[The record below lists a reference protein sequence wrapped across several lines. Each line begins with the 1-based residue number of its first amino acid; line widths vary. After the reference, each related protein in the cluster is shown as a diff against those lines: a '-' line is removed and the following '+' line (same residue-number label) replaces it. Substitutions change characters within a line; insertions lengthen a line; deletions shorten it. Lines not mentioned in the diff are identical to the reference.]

1 MEPIGPGVRLNALK
15 FNIRFKNTI
24 QNYCARMKAL
34 ATVVRGSATEKS
46 YDLEASQPIRIGRGN
61 GCQIC
66 LTDPLSSRTHAIISF
81 EDGCWIA
88 SDADSR
94 NGTLVNDKRITQVR
108 LSGGDRIRIG
118 STELLF
124 ELPDAQVDTDAGSQ
138 TLLLE
143 SQVSCEASG
152 IGAVSQLF
160 NKQREQ
166 DMVDLYQ
173 LSLCLIRCNS
183 PDEVANVGLDML
195 RVRTQATAVGFLWT
209 DDQHELKPQRILPPE
224 LADRLRLN
232 RKLTERVIREG
243 RAIWIKNDISAGAR
257 EKVFA
262 DAICV
267 PLTNDTVVMGAIH
280 LYRERQQFEQA
291 HFDFAI
297 SAGNM
302 LAVALESSRAQ
313 ASLTADHKRLVQRSG
328 DFSELIGDCP
338 PMMKLKDRIGRV
350 AKASGC
356 ALVRGESGVG
366 KELVSRAIHRLSPR
380 KDRPLLCV
388 NCAAIP
394 AELME
399 SQLFGHKKGAFT
411 GADKDHAG
419 WFQQAHTGTLFLDEV
434 GELTL
439 DGQAKLL
446 RILEGHPFMPVGDS
460 KEISVDVR
468 LIAAT
473 NRDLREYVREKKFRE
488 DLYYR
493 LSVFELDVP
502 PLRDRGADLEVLV
515 DHFLKHFLA
524 QHGRPNLQLAPAARK
539 KILEYN
545 WPGNI
550 RQLRNVI
557 DSAVVLASGEK
568 IEPSDLSLHDVGSER
583 TESLRLDVW
592 EERLIREALQRTD
605 NNVVEATKLLGV
617 SRATLYR
624 KLEQYSIER

>member
-1 MEPIGPGVRLNALK
+1 
-15 FNIRFKNTI
+15 
-24 QNYCARMKAL
+24 MKAH
-34 ATVVRGSATEKS
+34 ATVVRGAATEKS
-46 YDLEASQPIRIGRGN
+46 YDLEAAQPIRIGRGN

-66 LTDPLSSRTHAIISF
+66 LSDPLSSRTHAIISY
-81 EDGCWIA
+81 EGGHWIA

-94 NGTLVNDKRITQVR
+94 NGTLVNEKKITQVV
-108 LSGGDRIRIG
+108 LASGDRIRIG

-124 ELPDAQVDTDAGSQ
+124 ELPDEQIDTATTGHTILAEAQVSR
-138 TLLLE
+138 
-143 SQVSCEASG
+143 EASG
-152 IGAVSQLF
+152 VDAVSQLF
-160 NKQREQ
+160 SQQRGQ

-173 LSLCLIRCNS
+173 LSICLMRCSS
-183 PDEVANVGLDML
+183 PDEVAKVGLEML
-195 RVRTQATAVGFLWT
+195 RVRTHATAVGFLWI
-209 DDQHELKPQRILPPE
+209 DEQKELKPQLILPPE
-224 LADRLRLN
+224 MTERLRLN
-232 RKLTERVIREG
+232 RKLTDRVSQEG
-243 RAIWIKNDISAGAR
+243 NAIWIKDEISTGGR

-267 PLTNDTVVMGAIH
+267 PLINESGVIGAIH
-280 LYRERQQFEQA
+280 LYRERERFEQV

-313 ASLTADHKRLVQRSG
+313 ASLSAEHHRLVQRSA
-328 DFSELIGDCP
+328 DFSELIGQCP
-338 PMMKLKDRIGRV
+338 PMLKLKDRIARV
-350 AKASGC
+350 ARASGC

-419 WFQQAHTGTLFLDEV
+419 WFQQAHTGTIFLDEV

-439 DGQAKLL
+439 EGQAKLL
-446 RILEGHPFMPVGDS
+446 RILEGHPFMPVGGT

-473 NRDLREYVREKKFRE
+473 NRDLREYVRDKKFRE

-493 LSVFELDVP
+493 LSVFELEVP
-502 PLRDRGADLEVLV
+502 PLRDRGSDIEVLLS
-515 DHFLKHFLA
+515 HFLNHFRA
-524 QHGRPNLQLAPAARK
+524 QHGRTNLQLSDESLKR
-539 KILEYN
+539 ILAYQ
-545 WPGNI
+545 WPGNV
-550 RQLRNVI
+550 RQLRNAI
-557 DSAVVLASGEK
+557 DSAVVLAAGNK
-568 IEPSDLSLHDVGSER
+568 IEPSDLSLRDVGGEPL
-583 TESLRLDVW
+583 ESLRLDVW
-592 EERLIREALQRTD
+592 EERLIRESLQRTD
-605 NNVVEATKLLGV
+605 NNIVEATKLLGV

-624 KLEQYSIER
+624 KLEQYGIER

>member
-1 MEPIGPGVRLNALK
+1 
-15 FNIRFKNTI
+15 
-24 QNYCARMKAL
+24 MKAL

-94 NGTLVNDKRITQVR
+94 NGTLVNDKKISQVR
-108 LSGGDRIRIG
+108 LFCGDRIRIG

-124 ELPDAQVDTDAGSQ
+124 ELPSAQIDTDAGSQ

-183 PDEVANVGLDML
+183 PDEVANVGLDIL

-232 RKLTERVIREG
+232 RKLTERVSQEG
-243 RAIWIKNDISAGAR
+243 RAIWIKNDISTGSR

-267 PLTNDTVVMGAIH
+267 PLMNDTEVMGAIH
-280 LYRERQQFEQA
+280 LYRERKQFEQA

-302 LAVALESSRAQ
+302 LAVALASSRAQ
-313 ASLTADHKRLVQRSG
+313 ASLSADHKRLVQRSG
-328 DFSELIGDCP
+328 DFSELIGTCP
-338 PMMKLKDRIGRV
+338 PMMKLKDRISRV
-350 AKASGC
+350 AKANGC

-399 SQLFGHKKGAFT
+399 SQLFGHKKGSFT

-460 KEISVDVR
+460 KEIRVDVR

-502 PLRDRGADLEVLV
+502 PLRERGADLEVLLE
-515 DHFLKHFLA
+515 HFLKHFLA
-524 QHGRPNLQLAPAARK
+524 QHGRPNLRLSPAARK

-550 RQLRNVI
+550 RQLRNVV
-557 DSAVVLASGEK
+557 DSAVVLASGNT

-624 KLEQYSIER
+624 KLEQYSIDRS

>member
-1 MEPIGPGVRLNALK
+1 
-15 FNIRFKNTI
+15 
-24 QNYCARMKAL
+24 MKAL
-34 ATVVRGSATEKS
+34 AIVVRGSATEKS

-66 LTDPLSSRTHAIISF
+66 LSDPLSSRTHAIISY
-81 EDGCWIA
+81 EDGHWIA

-94 NGTLVNDKRITQVR
+94 NGTLVNEKKISQVV
-108 LSGGDRIRIG
+108 LANGDRIRIG

-124 ELPDAQVDTDAGSQ
+124 ELPDQQIDTATAGHTILAEAQVSH
-138 TLLLE
+138 
-143 SQVSCEASG
+143 EASG
-152 IGAVSQLF
+152 LDAVSQLCSQ
-160 NKQREQ
+160 QRGQ

-173 LSLCLIRCNS
+173 LSICLIRSGS
-183 PDEVANVGLDML
+183 PDEVATVGLEML
-195 RVRTQATAVGFLWT
+195 RVRTQATAVGFLWI
-209 DDQHELKPQRILPPE
+209 DEQNEFKPQRILPPE
-224 LADRLRLN
+224 MADRLRLN
-232 RKLTERVIREG
+232 RKLTDRVRREG
-243 RAIWIKNDISAGAR
+243 SAIWIKDEISTGGR

-267 PLTNDTVVMGAIH
+267 PMINQAGVMGAIH
-280 LYRERQQFEQA
+280 LYRERDQFEQS

-313 ASLTADHKRLVQRSG
+313 ASLSAEHQRLVQRSA
-328 DFSELIGDCP
+328 DFSELIGQCP
-338 PMMKLKDRIGRV
+338 PMLKLKDRIARV
-350 AKASGC
+350 ARASGC

-419 WFQQAHTGTLFLDEV
+419 WFQQAHTGTIFLDEV

-439 DGQAKLL
+439 EGQAKLL

-473 NRDLREYVREKKFRE
+473 NRDLREYVRDKKFRE

-493 LSVFELDVP
+493 LSVFELEVP
-502 PLRDRGADLEVLV
+502 PLRERGGDIEVLLN
-515 DHFLKHFLA
+515 HFLTHFRA
-524 QHGRPNLQLAPAARK
+524 QHGRPHLQLSAEAHKR
-539 KILEYN
+539 ILAYQ

-550 RQLRNVI
+550 RQLRNAI
-557 DSAVVLASGEK
+557 DSAVVLASGNK
-568 IEPSDLSLHDVGSER
+568 IEPGDLSLRDAGSDHIA
-583 TESLRLDVW
+583 SLRLDVW
-592 EERLIREALQRTD
+592 EERLIRESLKRTD
-605 NNVVEATKLLGV
+605 NNIIEATKLLGV

-624 KLEQYSIER
+624 KLEQYGIER

>member
-1 MEPIGPGVRLNALK
+1 
-15 FNIRFKNTI
+15 
-24 QNYCARMKAL
+24 MKAL

-46 YDLEASQPIRIGRGN
+46 YDLEAAQPIRIGRGN

-66 LTDPLSSRTHAIISF
+66 LSDPLSSRTHAIISY
-81 EDGCWIA
+81 EDGHWIA

-94 NGTLVNDKRITQVR
+94 NGTMVNEKKISQVV
-108 LSGGDRIRIG
+108 LSSGDRIRIG

-124 ELPDAQVDTDAGSQ
+124 ELPDEQIDTAAGHTILVEAQISR
-138 TLLLE
+138 
-143 SQVSCEASG
+143 EASVVD
-152 IGAVSQLF
+152 AVSQLC
-160 NKQREQ
+160 NQRRGQ

-173 LSLCLIRCNS
+173 LSVCLMRCSS
-183 PDEVANVGLDML
+183 PDEVATVGLEML
-195 RVRTQATAVGFLWT
+195 RVRTKATAVGFLWV
-209 DDQHELKPQRILPPE
+209 DEQNEFKPQRILPPE
-224 LADRLRLN
+224 LAERLRLN
-232 RKLTERVIREG
+232 RKLTDRVSQEG
-243 RAIWIKNDISAGAR
+243 NAIWIKDEISTGGR

-267 PLTNDTVVMGAIH
+267 PLISEHGVMGAIH
-280 LYRERQQFEQA
+280 LYREREQFEQS

-313 ASLTADHKRLVQRSG
+313 ASLSAEHSRLVQRSA
-328 DFSELIGDCP
+328 DFSELIGTCP
-338 PMMKLKDRIGRV
+338 PMLKLKDRIARV
-350 AKASGC
+350 ARASGC

-399 SQLFGHKKGAFT
+399 SQLFGHRKGAFT

-419 WFQQAHTGTLFLDEV
+419 WFQQAHTGTIFLDEV

-439 DGQAKLL
+439 EGQAKLL
-446 RILEGHPFMPVGDS
+446 RILEGHPFMPVGDN
-460 KEISVDVR
+460 KEITVDVR

-493 LSVFELDVP
+493 LSVFELEVP
-502 PLRDRGADLEVLV
+502 PLRERGGDIEILLN
-515 DHFLKHFLA
+515 HFLNHFRV
-524 QHGRPNLQLAPAARK
+524 QHGRPNLVLSNDALRS
-539 KILEYN
+539 ILSYN
-545 WPGNI
+545 WPGNV

-557 DSAVVLASGEK
+557 DSAVVLASGHK
-568 IEPSDLSLHDVGSER
+568 IELSDLSLRDMGSQPL
-583 TESLRLDVW
+583 ESLRLDVW
-592 EERLIREALQRTD
+592 EERLIRESLKRTD
-605 NNVVEATKLLGV
+605 NNIIEATKLLGV

-624 KLEQYSIER
+624 KLEQYSIARS

>member
-1 MEPIGPGVRLNALK
+1 
-15 FNIRFKNTI
+15 
-24 QNYCARMKAL
+24 MKAL

-66 LTDPLSSRTHAIISF
+66 LSDPLSSRTHAIISF
-81 EDGCWIA
+81 EDGHWIA

-94 NGTLVNDKRITQVR
+94 NGTLVNDKKINQVI
-108 LSGGDRIRIG
+108 LNSGDRIRIG

-124 ELPDAQVDTDAGSQ
+124 ELPDEHSDTASASGHTILVEAQVSR
-138 TLLLE
+138 
-143 SQVSCEASG
+143 EASG
-152 IGAVSQLF
+152 LDAVSQLLSQ
-160 NKQREQ
+160 QRGQ

-173 LSLCLIRCNS
+173 LSICLMRCSS
-183 PDEVANVGLDML
+183 PDEVATVGLEML
-195 RVRTQATAVGFLWT
+195 RVRTKATAVAFLWV
-209 DDQHELKPQRILPPE
+209 DEQNDLKPQRILPPE
-224 LADRLRLN
+224 LADRLKLN
-232 RKLTERVIREG
+232 RRLTERVSHEG
-243 RAIWIKNDISAGAR
+243 NAIWIKDEISGGGR
-257 EKVFA
+257 ERLFA

-267 PLTNDTVVMGAIH
+267 PLINESGVMGAIH
-280 LYRERQQFEQA
+280 LYREQEQFEQS

-313 ASLTADHKRLVQRSG
+313 ASLSAEHQRLVQRSA
-328 DFSELIGDCP
+328 DFSELIGECP
-338 PMMKLKDRIGRV
+338 AMLKLKDRIARV
-350 AKASGC
+350 ARASGC

-419 WFQQAHTGTLFLDEV
+419 WFQQAHTGTIFLDEV

-439 DGQAKLL
+439 EGQAKLL
-446 RILEGHPFMPVGDS
+446 RILEGHPFMPVGDH
-460 KEISVDVR
+460 KEVTVDVR

-473 NRDLREYVREKKFRE
+473 NQDLREYVRDKRFRE

-493 LSVFELDVP
+493 LSVFELEVP
-502 PLRDRGADLEVLV
+502 PLRERSGDIEVLLT
-515 DHFLKHFLA
+515 HFLNHFRV
-524 QHGRPNLQLAPAARK
+524 QHGRSNLRLSDDALQ
-539 KILEYN
+539 KILTYP
-545 WPGNI
+545 WPGNV

-557 DSAVVLASGEK
+557 DSAVVLASGNK
-568 IEPSDLSLHDVGSER
+568 IETSDLSLHDVSGEQI
-583 TESLRLDVW
+583 ESLRLDVW
-592 EERLIREALQRTD
+592 EERLIRESLKRTD
-605 NNVVEATKLLGV
+605 NNINEAIKLLGV

-624 KLEQYSIER
+624 KLEQYGIQR

>member
-1 MEPIGPGVRLNALK
+1 
-15 FNIRFKNTI
+15 
-24 QNYCARMKAL
+24 MKAL
-34 ATVVRGSATEKS
+34 ATVVRGSATEKA
-46 YDLEASQPIRIGRGN
+46 YDLEAAQPIRIGRGN

-66 LTDPLSSRTHAIISF
+66 LSDPLSSRTHAIISY
-81 EDGCWIA
+81 EDGRWIA

-94 NGTLVNDKRITQVR
+94 NGTLVNEKKISQIVLTN
-108 LSGGDRIRIG
+108 GDRIRIG

-124 ELPDAQVDTDAGSQ
+124 ELPDDQIDTATGHTILVEAQVSH
-138 TLLLE
+138 
-143 SQVSCEASG
+143 EASAVE
-152 IGAVSQLF
+152 AVSQLF
-160 NKQREQ
+160 SQQRGQ

-173 LSLCLIRCNS
+173 LSICLMRCSS
-183 PDEVANVGLDML
+183 PDEVATVGLEML
-195 RVRTQATAVGFLWT
+195 RVRTQATAVGFLWV
-209 DDQHELKPQRILPPE
+209 DEQNELKPQRILPPE

-232 RKLTERVIREG
+232 RKLTDRVSQEG
-243 RAIWIKNDISAGAR
+243 NAIWIKDEISSGAR
-257 EKVFA
+257 EKSFA

-267 PLTNDTVVMGAIH
+267 PLISENGVMGAIH
-280 LYRERQQFEQA
+280 LYREREQFEQA

-313 ASLTADHKRLVQRSG
+313 ASLSAEHSRLVQRSA
-328 DFSELIGDCP
+328 DFSELIGQCP
-338 PMMKLKDRIGRV
+338 PMTKLKDRIARV
-350 AKASGC
+350 ARASGC

-419 WFQQAHTGTLFLDEV
+419 WFQQAHTGTIFLDEV

-439 DGQAKLL
+439 EGQAKLL
-446 RILEGHPFMPVGDS
+446 RILEGHPFMPVGDN
-460 KEISVDVR
+460 KEITVDVR

-473 NRDLREYVREKKFRE
+473 NRDLREYVRDKKFRE

-502 PLRDRGADLEVLV
+502 PLRERGADIEILLN
-515 DHFLKHFLA
+515 HFLNHFRA
-524 QHGRPNLQLAPAARK
+524 QHGRPNLMLSDEALK
-539 KILEYN
+539 SILSYG
-545 WPGNI
+545 WPGNV

-557 DSAVVLASGEK
+557 DSAVVLASGNK
-568 IEPSDLSLHDVGSER
+568 IEPSDLSLRDMGSQPL
-583 TESLRLDVW
+583 ESLRLDVW
-592 EERLIREALQRTD
+592 EERLIRESLKRTD
-605 NNVVEATKLLGV
+605 NNIIEATKLLGV

-624 KLEQYSIER
+624 KLEQYAIER